1 MYGDHPD
8 LTLRQHSFP
17 TRRSSDLG
25 DGIVCIGAGGGGR
38 AGTVSHL
45 AFVPIVRSMFDG
57 TIVLAGAVST
67 GAVIRAAEILGA
79 DLAYI
84 GTRFIATQ
92 EAMAPEDYK
101 TMLVEGGVTD
111 VIYTSTVK
119 GMPASWRSEEHA
131 SELQS

>member
-1 MYGDHPD
+1 MNAPVVRDAGLLHFHDA
-8 LTLRQHSFP
+8 TTIRFAEKAAA
-17 TRRSSDLG
+17 G
-25 DGIVCIGAGGGGR
+25 NVDGIVCIGAGGGGR

-101 TMLVEGGVTD
+101 TDRKRTRLN
-111 VIYTSTVK
+111 S
-119 GMPASWRSEEHA
+119 SH
-131 SELQS
+131 

>member
-1 MYGDHPD
+1 
-8 LTLRQHSFP
+8 
-17 TRRSSDLG
+17 
-25 DGIVCIGAGGGGR
+25 
-38 AGTVSHL
+38 
-45 AFVPIVRSMFDG
+45 MFDG

-119 GMPASWRSEEHA
+119 GMPASWLQGSLRRTGRDLENLPPPPGVSELRSEER
-131 SELQS
+131 SGRKEYVITCK

>member
-1 MYGDHPD
+1 M
-8 LTLRQHSFP
+8 
-17 TRRSSDLG
+17 
-25 DGIVCIGAGGGGR
+25 V
-38 AGTVSHL
+38 
-45 AFVPIVRSMFDG
+45 DG

-119 GMPASWRSEEHA
+119 GMPASWLKGSLRRMGLDPENLPPPPGVSRSEGRSVGKECVSTWRSRWSPNH
-131 SELQS
+131 